1 MRGFVIYH
9 FTVTLYYA
17 TMIKLHRELCKN
29 SLLFT
34 HVLIRQGAGRGAATE
49 AYVETV

>member
-9 FTVTLYYA
+9 FTVMLYYA
-17 TMIKLHRELCKN
+17 TMIKLYREFCQN

-34 HVLIRQGAGRGAATE
+34 HVLIRQGAGGGGNGGHT
-49 AYVETV
+49 